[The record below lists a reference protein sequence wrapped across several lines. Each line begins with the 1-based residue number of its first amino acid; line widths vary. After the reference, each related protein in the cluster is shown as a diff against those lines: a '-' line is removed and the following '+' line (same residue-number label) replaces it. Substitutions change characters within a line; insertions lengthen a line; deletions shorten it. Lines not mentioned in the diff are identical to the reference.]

1 MERLLEG
8 SSDPEKRPRPCGN
21 CGKERQG
28 QPEESSDPPTLNPGT
43 GPAAEGAGAAPSSP
57 HPGGPRH
64 SGNAGLLA
72 RRGSPV
78 TVCTQTWCPCRGA
91 GSPGRGELSI
101 TWVWPVPSPPLGLA
115 VFVLKM
121 RTSSCDPRAGP
132 PGWRPLC
139 HASSIS
145 RAAPPDPTP
154 ETEASEHFL
163 TDMPQS

>member
-1 MERLLEG
+1 MAHRFPTRNNGPLG
-8 SSDPEKRPRPCGN
+8 SSC
-21 CGKERQG
+21 QA
-28 QPEESSDPPTLNPGT
+28 T
-43 GPAAEGAGAAPSSP
+43 
-57 HPGGPRH
+57 
-64 SGNAGLLA
+64 
-72 RRGSPV
+72 
-78 TVCTQTWCPCRGA
+78 A

-163 TDMPQS
+163 TTLSVVSPVALLFSFPYYSISSMKLRTLFCLCQHFIYFLYGKYPMSFI